1 MRIADLVFFSV
12 VLISLYSCGQN
23 PPVED
28 QDYLV
33 VEGKTMGTYYR
44 VVYDDTLKRDL
55 SHPVEKLLE
64 EINFEVS
71 TYIDSSII
79 SRFNHSVEGIDLGGN
94 EGAGENSAHFQAN
107 LAACR
112 EAFEKSGGA
121 FDPTVMPLVNY
132 WGFGYT
138 GKNPVLKVDSLK
150 IDSLL
155 AFIGFDKVELAVQE
169 DRLLIKKKLPGV
181 ELDFGGCAQGYA
193 IDEIGR
199 YLESLNI
206 KNYLVDIGG
215 EARGRGRNP
224 QGEPWKIG
232 INRPVEGVGKTDIET
247 VIPLD
252 NLSVSTS
259 GNYQNFYEV
268 DGVKYSHTINPFTG
282 FPERSRLLSAS
293 VFSKDCTAADT
304 YATAFMVM
312 GLEKARK
319 LAETLPGI
327 EGFFIYSGPDGELLE
342 TYTSGLKSWFKEP
355 K

>member
-1 MRIADLVFFSV
+1 MRIFDLILFSAAIVF
-12 VLISLYSCGQN
+12 LQSCRQEK
-23 PPVED
+23 PSTD

-55 SHPVEKLLE
+55 NPPIENLLE
-64 EINFEVS
+64 EINNEVS

-79 SRFNHSVEGIDLGGN
+79 SRFNHSTEGIDLGGN

-138 GKNPVLKVDSLK
+138 GKNPVLKVDSVK
-150 IDSLL
+150 IDSLR
-155 AFIGFDKVELAVQE
+155 AFVGFDKVELAVEE
-169 DRLLIKKKLPGV
+169 DRLLIKKKFPGV

-193 IDEIGR
+193 IDAIGR

-232 INRPVEGVGKTDIET
+232 INRPVEGAEKTDIEA

-259 GNYQNFYEV
+259 GNYQNFYEA

-304 YATAFMVM
+304 YATAFMVL
-312 GLEKARK
+312 GLEKATA
-319 LAETLPGI
+319 LAEKLPGI
-327 EGFFIYSGPDGELLE
+327 EAFFIYSGPDGELLE
-342 TYTSGLKSWFKEP
+342 SYTSGLKSWFEKP